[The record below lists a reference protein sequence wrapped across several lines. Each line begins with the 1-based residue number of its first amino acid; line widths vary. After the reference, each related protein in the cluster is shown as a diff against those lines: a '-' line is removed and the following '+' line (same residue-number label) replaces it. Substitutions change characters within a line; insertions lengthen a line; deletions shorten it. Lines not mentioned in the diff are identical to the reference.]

1 MKILTAATSPM
12 LRMLAP
18 RAFRSRKF
26 DPANIPGSF
35 NIVTSFLR
43 KVRGVLGNPCLGE
56 RI

>member
-1 MKILTAATSPM
+1 M

-35 NIVTSFLR
+35 NIVTPFLR